1 MYSKIADILWPNN
14 TIISANVQKEVYKS
28 LCATAPFTQQKT
40 RHSTNAHKC
49 RAGWLNYS

>member
-14 TIISANVQKEVYKS
+14 TIISANVQKDVYKS